1 MREKGVCL
9 KKFAN
14 LFPGDSEKP
23 KWKRGPDY
31 LNDSKK
37 NLNFLGGALMTTD
50 LKEKISKAKKSKKF
64 KAAGNAAPLEG
75 HKLPKWKTLEKI
87 TVLLT
92 SEQRDAVDDLV
103 RTLMRFR
110 SHEDV
115 SKDERERITANSIF
129 RALLDNFISKAI
141 SLEIEAIQ
149 NEDELRK
156 WINRLFK

>member
-1 MREKGVCL
+1 MT
-9 KKFAN
+9 A
-14 LFPGDSEKP
+14 D
-23 KWKRGPDY
+23 
-31 LNDSKK
+31 
-37 NLNFLGGALMTTD
+37 LG
-50 LKEKISKAKKSKKF
+50 EKISKAKKSKKF
-64 KAAGNAAPLEG
+64 KETKNAVHLES

-92 SEQRDAVDDLV
+92 SEQRDAMNDLAK
-103 RTLMRFR
+103 TLMRFR
-110 SHEDV
+110 SHEDL

-129 RALLDNFISKAI
+129 RALLDNFISKAN